1 MHSWDAQLGCRPVA
15 FRSELIA
22 AASRSSQPR
31 SLCHPIP
38 PPSAFLSPAHLPRH
52 SSKRGY
58 HSPGRPP
65 GRLTGTVGWLQEQTT
80 RTSLV
85 SCSRPTDGADADS
98 ALPAELC
105 IWSAYMVCICG
116 LHMWSAHVVC
126 KYGLHVWPTRRTCRQ
141 LERRHTIT
149 RVRGTMEGGM
159 EVRNITPAALAIA
172 MHAAPDGVPCPCAPT
187 LECQQTRQGG
197 RTWT

>member
-1 MHSWDAQLGCRPVA
+1 MHSWDVGPSPFALSSLPPPLGP
-15 FRSELIA
+15 
-22 AASRSSQPR
+22 ASRAR
-31 SLCHPIP
+31 SATPYLHP
-38 PPSAFLSPAHLPRH
+38 PPSSLRHTFRGIHPKEATTPPGVPRA
-52 SSKRGY
+52 
-58 HSPGRPP
+58 PP